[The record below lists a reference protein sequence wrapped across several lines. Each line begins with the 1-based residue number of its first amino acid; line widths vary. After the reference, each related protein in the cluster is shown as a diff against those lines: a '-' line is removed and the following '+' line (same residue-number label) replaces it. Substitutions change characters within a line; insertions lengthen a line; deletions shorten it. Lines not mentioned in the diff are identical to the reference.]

1 MKIKKYEQQSFVIFA
16 CVLILILEIIF
27 LITIYKYKE
36 YKYEKLT
43 ATVIKDNLV
52 VLVISSNT
60 KKVLYKNK
68 YLYLN
73 DKKINY
79 KIIEEKQSVIKNGK
93 EKYYEVLINYK
104 FDKQYKTSDIMFV
117 SIKKEKYRI
126 IEIFKLIWD
135 GD

>member
-1 MKIKKYEQQSFVIFA
+1 MKTKKYEQQSFVIFA

-27 LITIYKYKE
+27 VITIYKHKE

-73 DKKINY
+73 DKKKKY
-79 KIIEEKQSVIKNGK
+79 KIIEEKQSVIKKGK
-93 EKYYEVLINYK
+93 KKYYEVLINYK
-104 FDKQYKTSDIMFV
+104 FDKQYKTSDIMFI

>member
-1 MKIKKYEQQSFVIFA
+1 MKIKKYEQQFFVIFA
-16 CVLILILEIIF
+16 CVLIIILEIIF

>member
-1 MKIKKYEQQSFVIFA
+1 MKTKKYERQSFVIFA
-16 CVLILILEIIF
+16 CILILIFKIIF
-27 LITIYKYKE
+27 VITIYNYKE

-60 KKVLYKNK
+60 KKLLYKNK

-73 DKKINY
+73 DKKISY

-93 EKYYEVLINYK
+93 ENYYEILINYK